1 MVFLKILTCA
11 LSMSFC
17 FMSIYGL
24 TTSAVELALFTEYN
38 PAGDADPLGD
48 LSDPLDWLQLNIAY
62 LVGFWIFFSS
72 VCAVIYRRL
81 SCFDEISKFFID
93 LFLPTVAT
101 IILALILGA
110 VLPVYGWGSAGKC
123 CYRPRAWHIFSRNTF
138 YNHNSPLNK
147 KRAKVVNLALKMPFI
162 LLQVFKERLWV
173 KILCKI
179 RG

>member
-1 MVFLKILTCA
+1 
-11 LSMSFC
+11 MSFC

-110 VLPVYGWGSAGKC
+110 VLPFTVGIRRGDFVITQGVG
-123 CYRPRAWHIFSRNTF
+123 IFLAEILF
-138 YNHNSPLNK
+138 IIIIAHLL
-147 KRAKVVNLALKMPFI
+147 KREQK
-162 LLQVFKERLWV
+162 
-173 KILCKI
+173 
-179 RG
+179 

>member
-11 LSMSFC
+11 FSMSFC

-48 LSDPLDWLQLNIAY
+48 LRYQIDWLQLNIAY

-110 VLPVYGWGSAGKC
+110 VLPFTVGAQPENAVIAQGFG
-123 CYRPRAWHIFSRNTF
+123 IFLAEIFFIIIIAR
-138 YNHNSPLNK
+138 LL
-147 KRAKVVNLALKMPFI
+147 KR
-162 LLQVFKERLWV
+162 ER
-173 KILCKI
+173 KY
-179 RG
+179 

>member
-1 MVFLKILTCA
+1 
-11 LSMSFC
+11 
-17 FMSIYGL
+17 MSIYGL

-38 PAGDADPLGD
+38 PAEDADPLGD

-110 VLPVYGWGSAGKC
+110 VLPFTVGAQPENAVIAQGLG
-123 CYRPRAWHIFSRNTF
+123 IFLAEILFIIIIAR
-138 YNHNSPLNK
+138 LI
-147 KRAKVVNLALKMPFI
+147 KR
-162 LLQVFKERLWV
+162 ER
-173 KILCKI
+173 K
-179 RG
+179 

>member
-1 MVFLKILTCA
+1 
-11 LSMSFC
+11 
-17 FMSIYGL
+17 MSIYGL

-110 VLPVYGWGSAGKC
+110 VLPFTVGAQPENAVIAQGLG
-123 CYRPRAWHIFSRNTF
+123 IFLAEILFIIIIAR
-138 YNHNSPLNK
+138 LI
-147 KRAKVVNLALKMPFI
+147 KR
-162 LLQVFKERLWV
+162 ER
-173 KILCKI
+173 K
-179 RG
+179 

>member
-1 MVFLKILTCA
+1 
-11 LSMSFC
+11 MSFC

-38 PAGDADPLGD
+38 PAGDADLLGD

-110 VLPVYGWGSAGKC
+110 VLPFTVGAQPENAVIAQGLG
-123 CYRPRAWHIFSRNTF
+123 IFLAEILFIIIIAR
-138 YNHNSPLNK
+138 LI
-147 KRAKVVNLALKMPFI
+147 KR
-162 LLQVFKERLWV
+162 ER
-173 KILCKI
+173 K
-179 RG
+179 

>member
-11 LSMSFC
+11 FSMSFC

-110 VLPVYGWGSAGKC
+110 VLPFAVGAQRGDFVIAQGFG
-123 CYRPRAWHIFSRNTF
+123 IFLAEILFIIIIAR
-138 YNHNSPLNK
+138 LI
-147 KRAKVVNLALKMPFI
+147 KR
-162 LLQVFKERLWV
+162 ER
-173 KILCKI
+173 K
-179 RG
+179 